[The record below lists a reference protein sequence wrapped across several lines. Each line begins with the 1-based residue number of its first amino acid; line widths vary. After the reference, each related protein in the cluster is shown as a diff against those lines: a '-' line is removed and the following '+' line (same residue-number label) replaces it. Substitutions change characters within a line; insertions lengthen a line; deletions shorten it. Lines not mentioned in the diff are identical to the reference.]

1 MSNII
6 SHRSFLSRKE
16 ALNNLLNSW
25 VVSVFLFLLYFM
37 PQEYAI
43 GETAFLIWQLA
54 QMAELLFAG
63 LIIIAFRHKITA
75 RWALFCLFYCSF
87 YITSSLI
94 NGALSVMPSNIYEC
108 LRGVG
113 FITVSEIYIQRDMKQ
128 YIGSFA
134 IAGTI
139 MCVAHIISEV
149 LICSGVIA
157 SFEIEPG
164 NPFRIEWMS
173 YYLLTYDNESI
184 YYFLPTILSILI
196 YGLRYKRV
204 VLIGGIAMLSISLV
218 LALYHKALTA
228 AIAYC
233 VLVLL
238 LLAIVAMYQ
247 MGVLSRIDRLTRSN
261 YSIGLLIALIF
272 SGLFVG
278 LVISGS
284 LGAIAEFFGK
294 DANFSM
300 RDGIWKKSFD
310 SIVQHLAFGRGR
322 EGFDITKEIIGQT
335 HCHNI
340 ILELL
345 YTGGLITFLLYLLGI
360 VFSFPKE
367 IFRKGGDTTR
377 ITCAFVI
384 IAFICAFFI
393 VGNLDWY
400 PAIPVQFLIIEMFSI
415 CDIETELN
423 ASSVQEAL

>member
-1 MSNII
+1 MVKESNII
-6 SHRSFLSRKE
+6 SHKSFLSRKE
-16 ALNNLLNSW
+16 VLNDLLNSW
-25 VVSVFLFLLYFM
+25 GVSVFLFLVYFM

-43 GETAFLIWQLA
+43 GKTAFLIWQLA
-54 QMAELLFAG
+54 QMAELIFAG
-63 LIIIAFRHKITA
+63 LIIVVYRHKITA
-75 RWALFCLFYCSF
+75 RWVLFCLFYCSF

-108 LRGVG
+108 LRGIG
-113 FITVSEIYIQRDMKQ
+113 FITVSEIYIQRNIKQ

-134 IAGTI
+134 IAGAI
-139 MCVAHIISEV
+139 MCVAHIASEV
-149 LICSGVIA
+149 LICSGAIA

-184 YYFLPTILSILI
+184 YYFLPTILAILI
-196 YGLRYKRV
+196 YGLRYRRV

-218 LALYHKALTA
+218 LALYHRALTA

-238 LLAIVAMYQ
+238 LLAIAATKQ
-247 MGVLSRIDRLTRSN
+247 MGLLSRIDRLTRGN
-261 YSIGLLIALIF
+261 YSIGLLIALIV
-272 SGLFVG
+272 SGVFVG

-284 LGAIAEFFGK
+284 LGVIAEFFGK

-345 YTGGLITFLLYLLGI
+345 YTGGMITFLLYFLGMA
-360 VFSFPKE
+360 FSFPKE
-367 IFRKGGDTTR
+367 ILGKGEDTIR

-384 IAFICAFFI
+384 LAFICSFFI

-400 PAIPVQFLIIEMFSI
+400 PAIPVQFLLIEMFCI
-415 CDIETELN
+415 CDIGTEMN
-423 ASSVQEAL
+423 RNECK